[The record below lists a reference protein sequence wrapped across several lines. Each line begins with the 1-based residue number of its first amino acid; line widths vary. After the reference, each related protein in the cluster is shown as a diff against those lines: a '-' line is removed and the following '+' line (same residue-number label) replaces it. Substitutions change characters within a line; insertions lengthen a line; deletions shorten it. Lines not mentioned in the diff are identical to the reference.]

1 MRHQPQ
7 RENTMTEYTEQFYKK
22 LKNNS
27 FNLAY
32 SSMYKR
38 YVSIDKVYTVAGEHI
53 VTGRIDGEVII
64 FRPTELEDYH

>member
-1 MRHQPQ
+1 
-7 RENTMTEYTEQFYKK
+7 MTEYTEQFYKK

-32 SSMYKR
+32 SPMYKR
-38 YVSIDKVYTVAGEHI
+38 YVSIDKVYTVAGEDI

-64 FRPTELEDYH
+64 FRPTELEDYHS

>member
-1 MRHQPQ
+1 M
-7 RENTMTEYTEQFYKK
+7 NEYTEQFYKK

-53 VTGRIDGEVII
+53 VKGRIDGEVII
-64 FRPTELEDYH
+64 FRPTELEDYHS